1 MKFPST
7 GRVVVVLSCLLL
19 LPGCGGGGSDESR
32 ANEPLRFWHAM
43 GGALGQSLDGLVED
57 YNASGKDVESV
68 SMGKYQALSQKI
80 MASVAAGG
88 PPDVAQC
95 YEAWTANLV
104 ENGSV
109 VAFDGFLEGPEGV
122 AALDDFYGIFLEGS
136 RQQGQLWSFP
146 FNKSV
151 RCLYYNK
158 DRFREAGL
166 DPDRPPRTWEEY
178 RRIARQLT
186 RDLDGDGRND
196 EFGLACQISA
206 SMFENLLYQNGGRLL
221 NEEETQVAFDSP
233 EGLEALEFMTDLLVR
248 DGTALVVQ
256 GFEYQNEFLAGK
268 AAMIEGSS
276 VSLAFIEGKYTF
288 ELGIAP
294 LPAGKHDTQ
303 LVAGTDVVIFAT
315 TAAQQQRAWEFV
327 KWFTDTPQTARWAAE
342 TGYLPVRKSAMQH
355 PALVARLE
363 KYPGLAEA
371 YEQLDRAQVQP
382 KAKGWYAGRN
392 ILERDAIEPVLRGRM
407 EPAAA
412 LAAAAVKANAE
423 LAGS

>member
-1 MKFPST
+1 MKFPFPRRT
-7 GRVVVVLSCLLL
+7 FLALCAVAL
-19 LPGCGGGGSDESR
+19 LPGCGGGGGQGDP

-43 GGALGQSLDGLVED
+43 GGPLGQSLDGLVKD
-57 YNASGKDVESV
+57 YNAAGHDVESV

-80 MASVAAGG
+80 MAAVAAGG

-95 YEAWTANLV
+95 YEAWTANLI

-109 VAFDGFLEGPEGV
+109 VPFDGFLTGDEG
-122 AALDDFYGIFLEGS
+122 AATLDDFYGIFLAGS

-158 DRFREAGL
+158 DLFRSAGL
-166 DPDRPPRTWEEY
+166 DPDRPPTTWEEY
-178 RRIARQLT
+178 RETARALT
-186 RDLDGDGRND
+186 RDTDGDGEAD
-196 EFGLACQISA
+196 QFGLASQITA
-206 SMFENLLYQNGGRLL
+206 SMFENLLVQNGGSLL
-221 NEEETQVAFDSP
+221 NEDETAVAFDSP

-248 DGTALVVQ
+248 DGSALVSQ

-315 TAAQQQRAWEFV
+315 TEAQQRRAWEFIH
-327 KWFTDTPQTARWAAE
+327 WFTDTPQTARWAAE
-342 TGYLPVRKSAMQH
+342 TGYLPVRRSAMEH
-355 PALVARLE
+355 PVLQAKLSE
-363 KYPGLAEA
+363 YEGLAEA
-371 YEQLDRAQVQP
+371 YAQLERATAQP
-382 KAKGWYAGRN
+382 KARGWYAGRN
-392 ILERDAIEPVLRGRM
+392 ILEREAIEPVLRGRM
-407 EPAAA
+407 EPAEA
-412 LAAAAVKANAE
+412 LAAAAAKANAE